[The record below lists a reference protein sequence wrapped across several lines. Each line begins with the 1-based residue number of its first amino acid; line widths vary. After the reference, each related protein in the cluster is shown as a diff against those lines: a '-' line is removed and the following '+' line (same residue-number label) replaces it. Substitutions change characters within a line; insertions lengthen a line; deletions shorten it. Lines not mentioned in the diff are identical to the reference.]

1 VRTAET
7 TNGIVTDDIGR
18 RIGVI
23 QTDTTAA
30 VEAIAEISRVIGEIN
45 AYRAT
50 IASAVEE
57 QTATTNE
64 MTRSVSDAATGSA
77 DIATTIGGV
86 ADASTVTNNGLAE
99 ARRATADL
107 AGMSADLQT
116 LVGSFRY

>member
-1 VRTAET
+1 
-7 TNGIVTDDIGR
+7 
-18 RIGVI
+18 
-23 QTDTTAA
+23 
-30 VEAIAEISRVIGEIN
+30 
-45 AYRAT
+45 
-50 IASAVEE
+50 
-57 QTATTNE
+57 

-107 AGMSADLQT
+107 AGMAADLQT